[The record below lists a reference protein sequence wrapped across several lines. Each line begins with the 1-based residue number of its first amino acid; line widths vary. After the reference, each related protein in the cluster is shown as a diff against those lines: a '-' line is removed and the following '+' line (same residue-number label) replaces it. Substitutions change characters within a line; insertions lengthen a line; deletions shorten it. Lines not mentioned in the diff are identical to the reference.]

1 MAIAYGSSE
10 PQSLL
15 PGEAHMLAFVI
26 RRAVQAVLVMIVVAL
41 IAFTLFRFV
50 GDPVNQ
56 MVGIETSRAGA
67 RAAAPAARPERPGVR
82 SVCALSLARAAFR
95 FRRLLSVQAA
105 GHRADRRSFSGDHGA
120 LHRFR
125 RCSRWC
131 SASRWA
137 STPRSQPQSWL
148 SRVFLTVSLIGI
160 SLPTFLI
167 GILLIFVFAV
177 SASGWLPSF
186 GRGDGGAFGF
196 WTTGL
201 LTRSGLKAIILPA
214 VTLGLFQMTLIMR
227 LVRSE
232 MIEVLRTDYI
242 KFARARGLPDRIIH
256 FGHAL
261 KNTLVPVMTIAGLQ
275 LGSIIAFAI
284 ITETVFQWPGMGLM
298 FLKAVQNAD
307 IPIMSAY
314 LLLVAAIFVVI
325 NLVVD
330 LLYVVV
336 DPRIRID
343 AASA

>member
-1 MAIAYGSSE
+1 
-10 PQSLL
+10 
-15 PGEAHMLAFVI
+15 MLAFVL

-50 GDPVNQ
+50 GDPINQ
-56 MVGIETSRAGA
+56 MVGIETSAQEREALRQQLGLNDSVVVQFAHFIWGA
-67 RAAAPAARPERPGVR
+67 AHFDFGASYQFKQPVVDLIAERFPATME
-82 SVCALSLARAAFR
+82 LSLVSA
-95 FRRLLSVQAA
+95 LLSLLLGIPMGVYT
-105 GHRADRRSFSGDHGA
+105 A
-120 LHRFR
+120 LHR
-125 RCSRWC
+125 
-131 SASRWA
+131 
-137 STPRSQPQSWL
+137 TSWL
-148 SRVFLTVSLIGI
+148 SRVFLTVSLVGI

-177 SASGWLPSF
+177 TLGWLPSF
-186 GRGDGGAFGF
+186 GRGDVVDLGF

-201 LTRSGLKAIILPA
+201 LTKSGLRAIILPA
-214 VTLGLFQMTLIMR
+214 VTLGLFQMALIMR

-242 KFARARGLPDRIIH
+242 KFARARGLPDRIVY

-275 LGSIIAFAI
+275 FGSIIAFAI
-284 ITETVFQWPGMGLM
+284 ITETVFQWPGMGLL

-314 LLLVAAIFVVI
+314 LLLVAAIYVAI

-343 AASA
+343 ARAA